1 MKVSELIK
9 LLQLCDQEA
18 DVNFQ
23 VGNSDFFRKLIAK
36 LVSEDD
42 GTEEHDGL
50 GCLQYM
56 CIDVIKQTQ
65 YVHAETSEINI
76 ILGQNFYKDSYFE
89 DLVIANAKR
98 KEDDV

>member
-23 VGNSDFFRKLIAK
+23 VENSDVIRKLIAK
-36 LVSEDD
+36 LVYEDD

-89 DLVIANAKR
+89 DLVIADAKR
-98 KEDDV
+98 KEDYV